1 MGERRS
7 NRGRL
12 LVALAV
18 VCAGVLCVVAA
29 ACAGGPVAS
38 GSTVL
43 VGGSSGAPV
52 PLVDK
57 SKGKFRKADGE
68 QVLSKFRSYSAAL
81 GSGDTL
87 AACRLMSSQQ
97 RPSNNV
103 KDATVAVPRPGSLSG
118 CAAWMAN
125 QATGFKALASGDVN
139 RACQLIGWRGI
150 PAEGGQPV
158 ADAQCRYFLRQEY
171 ERVSSQWS
179 GSSLSSLTG
188 EQAAFVFSGWYQ
200 WGLLSAVPKR
210 VELYR
215 WSSCKWTG
223 GDGGPGFAVVPLSQ
237 DFPFRTPPA
246 AITATW
252 PVAFIYIKLRSGQWS
267 FHRLLR
273 SGRSAS
279 VWASLTGRLCQPIV
293 APLPCG
299 QESGQSQQEYALD
312 ESARFPPITTHDGW
326 EAVLI

>member
-1 MGERRS
+1 MRLASLLGMGERGS

-18 VCAGVLCVVAA
+18 ACAGALCVVAA
-29 ACAGGPVAS
+29 GAGGIVAS
-38 GSTVL
+38 GSAVL
-43 VGGSSGAPV
+43 VGGASGAPV

-87 AACRLMSSQQ
+87 AACRLMSSRQ
-97 RPSNNV
+97 RPDNNV

-158 ADAQCRYFLRQEY
+158 ADAQCRYAWRQEY

-188 EQAAFVFSGWYQ
+188 EQAAFVFGRLYQ

-215 WSSCKWTG
+215 WSSCKWVA
-223 GDGGPGFAVVPLSQ
+223 GDGPGFAVVPLSQ

-252 PVAFIYIKLRSGQWS
+252 PVAFIYIKLRSGQWNL
-267 FHRLLR
+267 F
-273 SGRSAS
+273 
-279 VWASLTGRLCQPIV
+279 QPLFRDD
-293 APLPCG
+293 PRPCG
-299 QESGQSQQEYALD
+299 RA
-312 ESARFPPITTHDGW
+312 
-326 EAVLI
+326 